1 MTLACEPGALRLIL
15 FAGAAVLGSAGAAVA
30 QDSPAAPPPA
40 AAAASEAPDPGP
52 GFDIEAFDVDGNT
65 LLKPIEVE
73 AAVYPFMG
81 PGRVAADVD
90 KAREAL
96 EKVYHAKGYQSVV
109 VEIPPQ
115 RADAGVVKLSVL
127 EAPVGRLRVDGARFF
142 SPEVIKR
149 QIPSIAEGK
158 TPNFTAAQAEISDVN
173 RLPDRRVTPVLRAGK
188 VPGTIDIDL
197 KVTETAPIH
206 ATVEANNDHA
216 QGTTEERVSSTLRL
230 SNLWQMGHAVSAT
243 YLVAPNR
250 KEDSEVIAGS
260 YLAPVWGT
268 PWTVLVFGY
277 NSNSDIAS
285 LGGASVLGKG
295 YSIGVRGIYQL
306 PPLGSASQS
315 LTLGFDYKNFDET
328 ITLGTPSTDPLEA
341 PIRYV
346 PITGAYSINRSDDVS
361 SSNLTLSVSAGLRGI
376 GSDSSDY
383 FDKRAYATA
392 NFVHLNLEADHTQT
406 LGDGTSVFLRL
417 SSQLSDQPLISAEQ
431 FSGGGLTTVR
441 GFLQS
446 ETVGDNGVFASA
458 ELRTP
463 NLSPM
468 LGETVSRFVDDWRF
482 YTFVDGAQTWVI
494 QPLAD
499 QDASSSL
506 VSVGLGARLQL
517 IRYLYGDLLIGLP
530 LSDTLA
536 TRADDPRVS
545 FSLKMEF

>member
-1 MTLACEPGALRLIL
+1 MLFASAAVFASAGGAL
-15 FAGAAVLGSAGAAVA
+15 AQEAPEPQPDQAPAAVA
-30 QDSPAAPPPA
+30 QPAPAPEPVPTL
-40 AAAASEAPDPGP
+40 
-52 GFDIEAFDVDGNT
+52 DIEAFDVDGNT

-81 PGRVAADVD
+81 PGRIPADVD

-96 EKVYHAKGYQSVV
+96 EQAYHAKGYQSVV

-115 RADAGVVKLSVL
+115 RADAGVVKLAVL
-127 EAPVGRLRVDGARFF
+127 EAPVGRLRVEGAKFF

-149 QIPSIAEGK
+149 QIPSIVEGK

-173 RLPDRRVTPVLRAGK
+173 RNPDRRVTPVLRAGK

-197 KVTETAPIH
+197 KVTETPPIH

-216 QGTTEERVSSTLRL
+216 QGTTEERVSSTLRF
-230 SNLWQMGHAVSAT
+230 SNLWQLGHAVSAT

-250 KEDSEVIAGS
+250 KEDSEVFAGS

-315 LTLGFDYKNFDET
+315 LTVGLDYKNFDET
-328 ITLGTPSTDPLEA
+328 ITLGSTSAAPLES

-346 PITGAYSINRSDDVS
+346 PITGAYGINRSDDVS
-361 SSNLTLSVSAGLRGI
+361 SSNLTVSVSAGLRGI

-392 NFVHLNLEADHTQT
+392 NFVHLNLDGDHTQT
-406 LGDGTSVFLRL
+406 LKDGTSVFLRL
-417 SSQLSDQPLISAEQ
+417 SGQLSDQPLISAEQ
-431 FSGGGLTTVR
+431 FSAGGLTTVR
-441 GFLQS
+441 GYLQS

-468 LGETVSRFVDDWRF
+468 LGEVVSRFVDDWRF

-494 QPLAD
+494 KPLPD

-506 VSVGLGARLQL
+506 ISVGLGARLQL
-517 IRYLYGDLLIGLP
+517 LRYLYGDLLIGLP
-530 LSDTLA
+530 MSDTLA

>member
-1 MTLACEPGALRLIL
+1 MTLACETGALRLIL
-15 FAGAAVLGSAGAAVA
+15 FAGAAILASAGAAVA
-30 QDSPAAPPPA
+30 QDAPPEAQPAAP
-40 AAAASEAPDPGP
+40 ASEAADPGP

-73 AAVYPFMG
+73 TAVYPFMG
-81 PGRVAADVD
+81 PGRFAADVD

-96 EKVYHAKGYQSVV
+96 EKAYHAKGFQSVV

-115 RADAGVVKLSVL
+115 RADAGVVRLSVL
-127 EAPVGRLRVDGARFF
+127 EAPVGRLRVEGARFF
-142 SPEVIKR
+142 SPEMIKR
-149 QIPSIAEGK
+149 QIPSIVEGK
-158 TPNFTAAQAEISDVN
+158 TPNFTAAQAEITDVN
-173 RLPDRRVTPVLRAGK
+173 RLPDRRVTPVLKAGK

-216 QGTTEERVSSTLRL
+216 QGTTEERLSTTLRF
-230 SNLWQMGHAVSAT
+230 SNLWQLGHAVSAT

-295 YSIGVRGIYQL
+295 YSVGVRGIYQL
-306 PPLGSASQS
+306 PSLGSASQS
-315 LTLGFDYKNFDET
+315 LTVGFDYKNFDET

-346 PITGAYSINRSDDVS
+346 PVTGAYSINQSDDVS
-361 SSNLTLSVSAGLRGI
+361 SSNLTVSVSAGLRGI

-392 NFVHLNLEADHTQT
+392 NFVHLNIEADHTRT
-406 LGDGTSVFLRL
+406 LADGTSVFLRL

-431 FSGGGLTTVR
+431 FSAGGLTTVR
-441 GFLQS
+441 GYLQS

-468 LGETVSRFVDDWRF
+468 LGEWTSKFVDDWRF

-517 IRYLYGDLLIGLP
+517 LRYLYGDLLIGLP
-530 LSDTLA
+530 MSDTLA